1 MKHPFTGDYIKMA
14 TAASEVQSARM
25 ADKVFET
32 GDYVIFESAFTPAG
46 MVSPIDEH
54 SHGIPQDNAR
64 VWLPQLRQ
72 LMDMF
77 GEFRASL
84 EAFSSALGSQAGAPG
99 GYFDTFQSWEEVTL
113 AVLMLR
119 RAGKIWN
126 GQDWIARPASGRP
139 DVNSPQVIA

>member
-1 MKHPFTGDYIKMA
+1 MQHPFTGEYIKMA
-14 TAASEVQSARM
+14 TAAAEVQSARL
-25 ADKVFET
+25 ASKVFQA

-46 MVSPIDEH
+46 MVSHIDEH

-77 GEFRASL
+77 GDFRASL
-84 EAFSSALGSQAGAPG
+84 EAFSSALGAQTGAPP
-99 GYFDTFQSWEEVTL
+99 GYFDKFKSWEEVTL

-119 RAGKIWN
+119 RAGKLWN
-126 GQDWIARPASGRP
+126 GQGWVR
-139 DVNSPQVIA
+139 

>member
-1 MKHPFTGDYIKMA
+1 MQHPFTGEYIKMA
-14 TAASEVQSARM
+14 GAAAEVQAARM
-25 ADKVFET
+25 ATKEFQA

-46 MVSPIDEH
+46 MVSHIDEH

-77 GEFRASL
+77 GDFRASL
-84 EAFSSALGSQAGAPG
+84 EAFSSALGSQNGSPS
-99 GYFDTFQSWEEVTL
+99 GYFDKFKSWEEVTL

-119 RAGKIWN
+119 RAGKIWD
-126 GQDWIARPASGRP
+126 GQDWVR
-139 DVNSPQVIA
+139 